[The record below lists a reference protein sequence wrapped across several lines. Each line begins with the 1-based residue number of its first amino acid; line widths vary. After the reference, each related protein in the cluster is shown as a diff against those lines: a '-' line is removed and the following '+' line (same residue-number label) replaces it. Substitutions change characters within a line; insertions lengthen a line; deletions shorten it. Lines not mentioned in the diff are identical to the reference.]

1 MTLREFLS
9 LLALMIGV
17 AGVWMV
23 SKAIYAS
30 PRDILNTTWH
40 YDNWVFPTNEIIKS
54 ISKPKADAGISLIT
68 VPLAFIIQFFSIILV
83 NAKTPFVNSKLL
95 AALLATA
102 IAITFGALVLS
113 PIHKYTYKKT
123 VEEIK
128 CLAMTDYIKGKFGL
142 IEELNQQP
150 SRPTELKVQFETL
163 ESQMKEHFGIT
174 RGSSELQSNFVKR
187 VAQKIRYELPK
198 DIALSRL
205 DLKQD

>member
-23 SKAIYAS
+23 SNAINAS

-40 YDNWVFPTNEIIKS
+40 YDNWAFPTNEIIKS
-54 ISKPKADAGISLIT
+54 IGKPKPDAIISMIA
-68 VPLAFIIQFFSIILV
+68 VIIAFIIQFTSIMSV
-83 NAKTPFVNSKLL
+83 DAKKPFFVNGKLRAVLL
-95 AALLATA
+95 AVA
-102 IAITFGALVLS
+102 IVAVVALVLS

-128 CLAMTDYIKGKFGL
+128 CLAMTDYIEGKFGL
-142 IEELNQQP
+142 IEELNRQP
-150 SRPTELKVQFETL
+150 SEPTELKGQFETL
-163 ESQMKEHFGIT
+163 EKQMKEYFGIT
-174 RGSSELQSNFVKR
+174 RGSSELPSNFVKR